1 MSTLNK
7 NKSLMGLT
15 IRELRNRGGRITT
28 FARKFTSGEEF
39 VFEDGSSDELT
50 SLIVGNET
58 YGPNTPIGTIQTV
71 LASTTARTIRVVG
84 KTNGRKPLGAL
95 AKTGEFGGQFGG
107 STTQT
112 RAGGVTTELYSE
124 VLAQYC
130 LAYRLVHRK
139 NLEQSDFVDPNT
151 GGLNMATYS
160 SIKQKVILPGSAS
173 LSRADVRSGLVS
185 FAIGSLG
192 VGNYTWLDNGNAQ
205 ARVLMQNLNIPNNAK
220 IYNDKIFAY
229 GARVTPLNYNPYK
242 IFALAN
248 SGIKPDKW
256 NPADMW
262 IFTPAGLQDMIHFN
276 QRMASHQVRNVNVIN
291 NFLHKK
297 YDEGKIIPVSLKKL
311 NPGSPHFVLMNSK
324 YFVEQIDLS
333 NQRNPP
339 VIEFTTGNQDVKI
352 NFTLRTIRLNQAL
365 GRNMRQ
371 EQIQNLRGEVVP
383 GSQKEVMIK
392 YNVNKKQLE
401 VFYQQTGGSKY
412 AEARMG
418 SIGGQ
423 TFTSIISQ
431 TSNQGINELNRIKE
445 NYRDTDLNLSRDN
458 SFFISQRV
466 DFNRENLP
474 NALGYLNDI
483 WQSING
489 DNLPASWTQQYGN
502 NPNSVQLKTISGEIG
517 VSINSIPNERVKTR
531 VIQNLY
537 NAAASVGVMSGLN
550 RDEREIMAASGS
562 MGPQQRLSAQF
573 MGGIH
578 AKVY

>member
-1 MSTLNK
+1 
-7 NKSLMGLT
+7 MGLT

-28 FARKFTSGEEF
+28 FARKFTSGENF
-39 VFEDGSSDELT
+39 VFEDGTEDELT
-50 SLIVGNET
+50 SLIVGSTT
-58 YGPNTPIGTIQTV
+58 YRPNTAIGVIQTV
-71 LASTTARTIRVVG
+71 LASTTERSIRVVG
-84 KTNGRKPLGAL
+84 RVNGSKPIGAL
-95 AKTGEFGGQFGG
+95 AKTGEFGGQFGAAT
-107 STTQT
+107 SQN
-112 RAGGVTTELYSE
+112 RAGGVNTELYSE
-124 VLAQYC
+124 ILAQYC
-130 LAYRLVHRK
+130 LAYRLVHRRD
-139 NLEQSDFVDPNT
+139 LTQSEFVDPNT

-173 LSRADVRSGLVS
+173 LSRRDVSAGLVS

-192 VGNYTWLDNGNAQ
+192 TGNFTWLDNGNAQ
-205 ARVLMQNLNIPNNAK
+205 ARILMQNLNIPNNAK

-229 GARVTPLNYNPYK
+229 GSRVTPLNYNPYK

-248 SGIKPDKW
+248 SGVKPDKW

-262 IFTPAGLQDMIHFN
+262 IFTPAGLQEMIHFN
-276 QRMASHQVRNVNVIN
+276 QRMQSHNVRNVNVIN

-311 NPGSPHFVLMNSK
+311 NPASPHFVVMNSK
-324 YFVEQIDLS
+324 YFVEQIDLT

-352 NFTLRTIRLNQAL
+352 NFTLRTIRLSQAL

-383 GSQKEVMIK
+383 GSEKEVMIK

-401 VFYQQTGGSKY
+401 VFYQQTGGTKY

-423 TFTSIISQ
+423 SFTNIISQ
-431 TSNQGINELNRIKE
+431 TSNQGINELNKIKR
-445 NYRDTDLNLSRDN
+445 NYRDTDLNLTEDS

-474 NALGYLNDI
+474 NALGYLNDL
-483 WQSING
+483 WEAING
-489 DNLPASWTQQYGN
+489 DNLPQSWIQQFGS
-502 NPNSVQLKTISGEIG
+502 NPSAVQLKTISGEIG
-517 VSINSIPNERVKTR
+517 VSIDSIPNDRIKTR

-550 RDEREIMAASGS
+550 KDEREIVTAGGS
-562 MGPQQRLSAQF
+562 MGPQRKLSAQF

-578 AKVY
+578 VKVY

>member
-1 MSTLNK
+1 
-7 NKSLMGLT
+7 MGLT

-28 FARKFTSGEEF
+28 FARKFTSREDF
-39 VFEDGSSDELT
+39 VFEDGSVDELT
-50 SLIVGNET
+50 LLIVGSTT
-58 YGPNTPIGTIQTV
+58 YRPNTSVGVIQTV
-71 LASTTARTIRVVG
+71 LASTTERSIRVVG
-84 KTNGRKPLGAL
+84 KVNGSKPIGAL
-95 AKTGEFGGQFGG
+95 AKTGEFGGQFGAAT
-107 STTQT
+107 SQS
-112 RAGGVTTELYSE
+112 RAGGVNTELYSE
-124 VLAQYC
+124 ILAQYC
-130 LAYRLVHRK
+130 LAYRLVHGRD
-139 NLEQSDFVDPNT
+139 LTPSEFVDPNT
-151 GGLNMATYS
+151 GGLNMSTYS

-173 LSRADVRSGLVS
+173 LSRRSVSSGLVS

-192 VGNYTWLDNGNAQ
+192 VGNFTWLDNGNAQ

-220 IYNDKIFAY
+220 IYNDKIFSY
-229 GARVTPLNYNPYK
+229 GSRIAPLNYNPYK

-248 SGIKPDKW
+248 SGVKPDKW

-262 IFTPAGLQDMIHFN
+262 IFTPAGLQEMIHFN
-276 QRMASHQVRNVNVIN
+276 QKMQSHNVRNVNVIN

-311 NPGSPHFVLMNSK
+311 NPSSPHFVVMNSK
-324 YFVEQIDLS
+324 YFVEQIDLT

-401 VFYQQTGGSKY
+401 VFYQQTGGTKY

-423 TFTSIISQ
+423 SFTNIISQ
-431 TSNQGINELNRIKE
+431 TSNQGITELNKIKR
-445 NYRDTDLNLSRDN
+445 NYRDTDLNLTEDS

-474 NALGYLNDI
+474 NALGYLNDL
-483 WQSING
+483 WESINNE
-489 DNLPASWTQQYGN
+489 NLPASWTQQFGS
-502 NPNSVQLKTISGEIG
+502 NPSAVQLKTISGEIG
-517 VSINSIPNERVKTR
+517 VSINSISNAKIKTR

-537 NAAASVGVMSGLN
+537 NAAASIGIMSGLN
-550 RDEREIMAASGS
+550 KEERELMTASGS
-562 MGPQQRLSAQF
+562 MGPQKRLSSQF

-578 AKVY
+578 VKVY